1 MGNIYIFLSLVSHT
15 YIFICT
21 YILIHIYG
29 NICLGYQRICMYSIC
44 VLIHIYIPMYV
55 CILYVFSYIYISHTY
70 IMYVCILYR
79 IHTYIENIHIF
90 SYIYISHT
98 YIRIHIYYGVSTYIR
113 IHIYY
118 GVSHTYILVHMYCNT
133 HGNTLQHTST
143 PLCLKNATPPMP
155 AATHCNTLSHAATHC
170 NTLQHTLSHTYVLYI
185 CMMSHTCIR
194 IHKYSHRWYPIHIFS
209 HIHVYGYV

>member
-133 HGNTLQHTST
+133 HGNTLQHTSL
-143 PLCLKNATPPMP
+143 PQECDASY
-155 AATHCNTLSHAATHC
+155 ACC
-170 NTLQHTLSHTYVLYI
+170 NTLQHTISRCNTLQHAATHTVSYVCIVYMYDVPHMYSHT
-185 CMMSHTCIR
+185 
-194 IHKYSHRWYPIHIFS
+194 
-209 HIHVYGYV
+209 